1 MSGEMVHPPRPR
13 LTLSI
18 GVIGHRPYRLPPAEL
33 ARIEAE
39 VERVISLIVHEVG
52 VVKERYAEFFRA
64 DSPPPPSLCLVS
76 GLAEGADSIVARVAT
91 SRGFLLDVP
100 IPFLRDEYLRDFATE
115 ACPDLHHGHASPRA
129 HFEAFAGEA
138 RSLLELPGE
147 RPREGCTD
155 KRLAGKPYE
164 MAGLTVIGQSD
175 ILLTVWDSGPSGG
188 PGGTTDMLHQAVRR
202 GVPII
207 EISTSDLC
215 DTRIRWSSL
224 RESPIAAEQ
233 IEELPAERFENV
245 LPRLIEEF
253 LRPPSAES
261 ERAALLTY
269 LGVPSARWIDLAV
282 ASIEKLLGVPKR
294 LCKSATSHAHTYQKL
309 MRDISRDEMDPQ
321 NVSPTLL
328 ANAFGWA
335 DAVAIHSAKMF
346 RFAYIVNF
354 AASALAV
361 CAALTSI
368 FSEGNHWWPG
378 IEIALIALV
387 LGNTT
392 IGRRVGWHQRW
403 LEAREIAERMR
414 VAILFWILGAQPP
427 AFFGE
432 EPAWTGW
439 YARAIIREQ
448 GMRRGRLNLEGM
460 SAARKAML
468 GVLRQQHKY
477 HRDNARKMKRRE
489 NWLERIGQIFFGATL
504 LIAVAHG
511 WGARYFPDIHVYS
524 QLLIVL
530 SAVLPTIATACYGVR
545 IIGDFEGI
553 AKRSERTELD
563 QMRVIEALLRDPSD
577 LILFR
582 ARPGDRRCHARRCIQ
597 LAVVGRKSGAGDT
610 WLVGGL
616 RSRTRDSGRSPHGNL
631 SYPSPSPFRL
641 SGNPMPSSGVSK
653 MINVAVLALRS

>member
-1 MSGEMVHPPRPR
+1 MTHPPRPR
-13 LTLSI
+13 LTLTI
-18 GVIGHRPYRLPPAEL
+18 GVIGHRPNRLPSADL

-39 VERVISLIVHEVG
+39 VDRVIRLIVHEVG
-52 VVKERYAEFFRA
+52 VVKERYADFFRQ
-64 DSPPPPSLCLVS
+64 DPTQQPPPPSLCLVS
-76 GLAEGADSIVARVAT
+76 GLAEGADSIAAKSAL
-91 SRGFLLDVP
+91 SRGFMLDVP
-100 IPFLRDEYLRDFATE
+100 IPFLRDEYLLDFATQAE
-115 ACPDLHHGHASPRA
+115 AGARHADGSPREQ
-129 HFEAFAGEA
+129 FEVLAGEA
-138 RSLLELPGE
+138 RSVLELPGE
-147 RPREGCTD
+147 RPREGCAD

-188 PGGTTDMLHQAVRR
+188 LGGTTDMLHQAVRR

-233 IEELPAERFENV
+233 IEELPSERFENV

-253 LRPPSAES
+253 LRPPSSEG
-261 ERAALLTY
+261 ERAALRTY
-269 LGVPSARWIDLAV
+269 LGAPSKRWLYRAL
-282 ASIEKLLGVPKR
+282 ASIENLFGVPAR
-294 LCKSATSHAHTYQKL
+294 LRTSAASHAHTYRRL
-309 MRDISRDEMDPQ
+309 MEDISRDEADPL

-328 ANAFGWA
+328 ATAFGWA
-335 DAVAIHSAKMF
+335 DAVAIHSANVF
-346 RFAYIVNF
+346 RVAYTLNF
-354 AASALAV
+354 LASALAV
-361 CAALTSI
+361 CAALISI
-368 FSEGNHWWPG
+368 LSQSHWWPG
-378 IEIALIALV
+378 IEIALIILV
-387 LGNTT
+387 LGNTM

-448 GMRRGRLNLEGM
+448 GMRRGRLNLDGM

-468 GVLRQQHKY
+468 GVLRQQHEY
-477 HRDNARKMKRRE
+477 HRDNAHKMKRRE
-489 NWLERIGQIFFGATL
+489 RWLERIGQIFFAATL
-504 LIAVAHG
+504 LIAVVHG
-511 WGARYFPDIHVYS
+511 WGADYFPHIHHYS
-524 QLLIVL
+524 KILIVL
-530 SAVLPTIATACYGVR
+530 SAVLPTFATAFYGIR

-563 QMRVIEALLRDPSD
+563 QVRVIETLLRDPSD

-582 ARPGDRRCHARRCIQ
+582 ARAQVIADAMLGD
-597 LAVVGRKSGAGDT
+597 VSS
-610 WLVGGL
+610 W
-616 RSRTRDSGRSPHGNL
+616 
-631 SYPSPSPFRL
+631 RL
-641 SGNPMPSSGVSK
+641 SAESRG
-653 MINVAVLALRS
+653 LAIPG